1 MTSQDDYTNIQRIL
15 LDIYERGHL
24 MEYQQFNQAIN
35 QITRNAHIMV
45 RRRRQENAHPVPPV
59 AHQAGSGLYRTAPLR
74 DPYVP
79 PVAHQVGSGLNRMAP
94 IRDPY
99 TPPRHQVGPYT
110 APLRPVVR
118 RNPLE
123 KMVTIKKADFE
134 APCID
139 SCPICLEIHTKGD
152 SLMTEC
158 NHEFGIQCY
167 NSWMTAFTSNHT
179 CPTCRKVTPRVTM
192 YKTRCRKPRPF
203 IIEDEEEPVQE
214 LVGF

>member
-1 MTSQDDYTNIQRIL
+1 MIHDDYTNIQRTL

-24 MEYQQFNQAIN
+24 MGTEQLNRAIHE
-35 QITRNAHIMV
+35 ITHNAHIMV
-45 RRRRQENAHPVPPV
+45 RRRRQENAPPVPPV

-74 DPYVP
+74 DPYMP
-79 PVAHQVGSGLNRMAP
+79 PS
-94 IRDPY
+94 
-99 TPPRHQVGPYT
+99 PPRRQVGPYT

-139 SCPICLEIHTKGD
+139 PCPICLDIHKKGD
-152 SLMTEC
+152 SLTTEC
-158 NHEFGIQCY
+158 NHEFGKDCY
-167 NSWMTAFTSNHT
+167 NFWMNSLSSNKK
-179 CPTCRKVTPRVTM
+179 CPTCRKETPRVTM

>member
-1 MTSQDDYTNIQRIL
+1 MTSQDDYTNIQRTL

-24 MEYQQFNQAIN
+24 MGTEQLNRAIHE
-35 QITRNAHIMV
+35 ITHNAHIMV
-45 RRRRQENAHPVPPV
+45 RRRRQENAPPVPPV

-74 DPYVP
+74 DPY
-79 PVAHQVGSGLNRMAP
+79 
-94 IRDPY
+94 
-99 TPPRHQVGPYT
+99 TPPRRQVGPYT

-139 SCPICLEIHTKGD
+139 SCPICLDIHKKGD
-152 SLMTEC
+152 SLTTEC
-158 NHEFGIQCY
+158 NHEFGKDCY
-167 NSWMTAFTSNHT
+167 NFWMNSLSSNKK
-179 CPTCRKVTPRVTM
+179 CPTCRKETPRVTM

>member
-1 MTSQDDYTNIQRIL
+1 MQFIIAWPFYTKLISP
-15 LDIYERGHL
+15 E
-24 MEYQQFNQAIN
+24 
-35 QITRNAHIMV
+35 
-45 RRRRQENAHPVPPV
+45 PVPVKYNFDSASVKVDTARTTV
-59 AHQAGSGLYRTAPLR
+59 AKLDSVSEKRVKPADKREVRGEVLAPSNLLWS
-74 DPYVP
+74 D
-79 PVAHQVGSGLNRMAP
+79 AP
-94 IRDPY
+94 
-99 TPPRHQVGPYT
+99 
-110 APLRPVVR
+110 
-118 RNPLE
+118 E

-139 SCPICLEIHTKGD
+139 SCPICLEKHIKGD
-152 SLMTEC
+152 TIMTEC

-214 LVGF
+214 VVGF

>member
-59 AHQAGSGLYRTAPLR
+59 AHQ
-74 DPYVP
+74 
-79 PVAHQVGSGLNRMAP
+79 VGSGLNRMAP

-110 APLRPVVR
+110 APLRPAVR

-139 SCPICLEIHTKGD
+139 SCPICLEKHIKGD
-152 SLMTEC
+152 TIMTEC

>member
-99 TPPRHQVGPYT
+99 IPPRRQVGPYT

-139 SCPICLEIHTKGD
+139 SCPICLDIHKKGD
-152 SLMTEC
+152 SLTTEC
-158 NHEFGIQCY
+158 NHEFGKDCY
-167 NSWMTAFTSNHT
+167 NFWMNSLSSNKK
-179 CPTCRKVTPRVTM
+179 CPTCRKDCPKVTY
-192 YKTRCRKPRPF
+192 YKTRKTKPIPL
-203 IIEDEEEPVQE
+203 IIEDNDSETEVS
-214 LVGF
+214 VF

>member
-59 AHQAGSGLYRTAPLR
+59 AHQAGSGL
-74 DPYVP
+74 
-79 PVAHQVGSGLNRMAP
+79 NRMAP

-99 TPPRHQVGPYT
+99 IPPRRQVGPYT

-139 SCPICLEIHTKGD
+139 SCPICLEKHIKGD
-152 SLMTEC
+152 TIMTEC